1 MTNAG
6 PPAAREIDRA
16 DDAHDLISS
25 TPPNEWLACGYF
37 TPDYGRWVECLTK
50 SLEQHNAPYHLFA
63 TPKLRG
69 GWEINTRAK
78 PSAILRAMARYPDK
92 VIVWLDVDCEVHND
106 LSPLAN
112 LRADVAA
119 YAHTKRSKRRRRV
132 RYNVWSGTMVF
143 RPTPQARAFVEAWC
157 NNADSGPRFDHD
169 QESLLLTLGTTPS
182 VTFEVLPKIWCAMDH
197 ENVPNPVILHTSAGG
212 EQFKV
217 SRLLRKVWLR

>member
-1 MTNAG
+1 MTNAR
-6 PPAAREIDRA
+6 PPAARETDCA
-16 DDAHDLISS
+16 DDARDIVSI

-37 TPDYGRWVECLTK
+37 TPDYRLWAEGLAK
-50 SLEQHNAPYHLFA
+50 SLSGHNAPYHLFA
-63 TPKLRG
+63 TPKLGG

-78 PSAILRAMARYPDK
+78 PAAILKAMARYPDK
-92 VIVWLDVDCEVHND
+92 VLVWLDVDCEVHSD

-143 RPTPQARAFVEAWC
+143 RPTAQARAFVEAWC
-157 NNADSGPRFDHD
+157 DNADSGPRFDHD

-182 VTFEVLPKIWCAMDH
+182 VTFEVLPKIWCAVEH
-197 ENVPNPVILHTSAGG
+197 ENIRDPVVLHSSAGA
-212 EQFKV
+212 EQFKF
-217 SRLLRKVWLR
+217 SRLLRKVGLR